1 MGASI
6 DELWAVMK
14 GEADDETRD
23 RVVESLKAND
33 PELVSFL
40 DARRDRIIRVL
51 HGLTG
56 SGDATKKSSSRHRP
70 GSLTEKDEADADG
83 ER

>member
-14 GEADDETRD
+14 GEADDKTRV
-23 RVVESLKAND
+23 RVVEALEAND
-33 PELVSFL
+33 PELVRFL

-56 SGDATKKSSSRHRP
+56 GGDEPKKSSKHRP
-70 GSLTEKDEADADG
+70 GPLAEKNEADANG